1 MTISTTTALGIREVS
16 ELTGLT
22 PDTLRWYEREGLIP
36 QVQRT
41 SDGRRRY
48 GPAAVRFVR
57 LVQALRRTGMPVAEV
72 RQFVLLGPGTPEH
85 AEQRLRILQEQEER
99 LRRRRAELDDDMRVM
114 RAKMADFRDMIAHGR
129 ACEDDD
135 SWREDDMSRVTQLDC
150 DGSPSA
156 ATR

>member
-1 MTISTTTALGIREVS
+1 MTISAPTALGIREVS

-36 QVQRT
+36 LVRRT

-72 RQFVLLGPGTPEH
+72 RHFVALGPGTPEH
-85 AEQRLRILQEQEER
+85 SERRLRILQEQENR
-99 LRRRRAELDDDMRVM
+99 LHRQRAELDEDLRVM
-114 RAKMADFRDMIAHGR
+114 QAKMADFRDLIARGR
-129 ACEDDD
+129 NCEDDD
-135 SWREDDMSRVTQLDC
+135 
-150 DGSPSA
+150 
-156 ATR
+156 